1 MKIKSIKRIGKRP
14 VYDLSVE
21 TTQAYMSANGVMN
34 HNTGIE
40 YNASDILFVSRVQDK
55 DSSGSLRG
63 YNFKLKTEK
72 SRVLKEGLSFDI
84 NVSYET
90 GIDRW
95 TGLLPIALETGHV
108 EKPSQGWYSRPGVT
122 DDKKWRAA
130 ETSCLEFWKPIL
142 TDPTFEEEARKLY
155 CLVNN
160 VLIDDGTDEETQDET
175 QSIPEEEPSEN

>member
-1 MKIKSIKRIGKRP
+1 
-14 VYDLSVE
+14 
-21 TTQAYMSANGVMN
+21 MSANGVMN
-34 HNTGIE
+34 YNTGIE

-55 DSSGSLRG
+55 DLSGSLRG